1 MRQRTVGK
9 PLLFLPPVCLGICV
23 NPQFSPQVG
32 ALNPSILEKW
42 RTAVATLF
50 DPGMGGVMTTATSE
64 QNSLRGRFFAA
75 AVVIGLGLL
84 AAWPFYKS
92 APPVPPYRRGS
103 PVDGAKLI
111 LRNQD
116 IILQVS
122 SRVEE
127 SPAPSLPP
135 RNAIL
140 ASDQRTISPPEES
153 PRLPDLPAQY
163 RSLLDP
169 NSTQPNAN
177 LPPAPGRVLEASP
190 LPPLREHVLVDG
202 DTLSRLAERYLGS
215 AARSG
220 EILELNRDVL
230 GDGSLLP
237 IGKLLKIPPRVAPPA
252 ASGN

>member
-1 MRQRTVGK
+1 M
-9 PLLFLPPVCLGICV
+9 FSGIYV
-23 NPQFSPQVG
+23 NPQFSPQVRSQK
-32 ALNPSILEKW
+32 PSILEKW
-42 RTAVATLF
+42 RTAVATFLE
-50 DPGMGGVMTTATSE
+50 PGTGGEMTTATSE
-64 QNSLRGRFFAA
+64 QNSLRGRIFAA

-84 AAWPFYKS
+84 AAWPFYKPAS
-92 APPVPPYRRGS
+92 PVPPYRRGS

-135 RNAIL
+135 RNATFT
-140 ASDQRTISPPEES
+140 SDTRTIPNPEES

-177 LPPAPGRVLEASP
+177 LPPATGRVLDVSP
-190 LPPLREHVLVDG
+190 LPPLREHVLADG

-220 EILELNRDVL
+220 EILDLNRGVL

-252 ASGN
+252 AGGN